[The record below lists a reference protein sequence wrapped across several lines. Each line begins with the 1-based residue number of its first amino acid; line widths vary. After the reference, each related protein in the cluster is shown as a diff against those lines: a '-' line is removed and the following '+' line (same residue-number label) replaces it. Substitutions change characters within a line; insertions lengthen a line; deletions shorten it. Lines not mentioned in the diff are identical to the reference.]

1 MSVKIW
7 LDDKEMDYAFV
18 CATARMENTKGYNY
32 DNGHIAAEEL
42 LRLCAL
48 GAAAELAA
56 AKWLNVPEFTLTV
69 DTYKTEPDIWPN
81 WEVKHTEY
89 AGGHLI
95 IKDNDRD
102 TDRAILVTGYN
113 PFTIVGWLPVGY
125 CKDDLYLKAT
135 RQTAISYWVP
145 QGELVKVG

>member
-1 MSVKIW
+1 MSVQIW
-7 LDDKEMDYAFV
+7 LNEVEMDYALLS
-18 CATARMENTKGYNY
+18 ATARIENTKGYSY
-32 DNGHIAAEEL
+32 DNEHLELKEL

-56 AKWLNVPEFTLTV
+56 AKWLNVPNFRLSI
-69 DTYKTEPDIWPN
+69 DTYKDEPDIWPN

-95 IKDNDRD
+95 VKDNDRNS
-102 TDRAILVTGYN
+102 DRAVLVTGTN
-113 PFTIVGWLPVGY
+113 PFTIRGWLPVEY

-135 RQTAISYWVP
+135 RQTEVSYWVP
-145 QGELVKVG
+145 QNELVKVG